1 MGEGILIYGL
11 GGFRRRYTKDLQ
23 GFTNKVLNTGK
34 VKGSLYIF
42 GKTNRSFLK
51 NLTARGVVLK
61 SETAA
66 ITDKTILKY
75 VKHPKR
81 EKGATVRFSRMVM
94 VERAVKKPKNVY
106 IDTKRNRLIYVSS
119 VKYGK
124 GKVLKVVIEPN
135 QKIGKKYFNQVK
147 SIGVVDKGNMNGSQY
162 LKIK

>member
-1 MGEGILIYGL
+1 M
-11 GGFRRRYTKDLQ
+11 
-23 GFTNKVLNTGK
+23 
-34 VKGSLYIF
+34 
-42 GKTNRSFLK
+42 K
-51 NLTARGVVLK
+51 NLTARGVILK

-81 EKGATVRFSRMVM
+81 EKGTTVRFSRMVM
-94 VERAVKKPKNVY
+94 VERAVKRPKNVY
-106 IDTKRNRLIYVSS
+106 IDTKRNRLVYVSS

-147 SIGVVDKGNMNGSQY
+147 INRGCR
-162 LKIK
+162 